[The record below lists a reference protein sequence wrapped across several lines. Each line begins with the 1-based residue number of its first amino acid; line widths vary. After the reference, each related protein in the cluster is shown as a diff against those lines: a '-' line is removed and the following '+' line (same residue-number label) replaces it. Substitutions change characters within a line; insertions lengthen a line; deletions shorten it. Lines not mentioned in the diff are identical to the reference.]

1 MRKQVC
7 VTGGFGFIGSHIAR
21 AFFKAGY
28 RVVVLDDLST
38 GNPNRLADIDFI
50 YHDCDVTEIN
60 STRRY
65 LMGSDVV
72 VHTAAKVSVEESF
85 KHESAYRE
93 TNYWGTRNVVDVAV
107 EYDTPKLIYLSTCAV
122 YGRPTHL
129 PVAEHHRI
137 NPQSPY
143 AETKMEGEVVVRTAD
158 LESAYV
164 LRLSNVYGPEQSTD
178 SALIARFCDAE
189 SMGISC
195 TVHGDGSQ
203 RRDWICFSDVTE
215 AVLACVAHK
224 GNGVLNI
231 GLGRSHS
238 VLDVYRYVTT
248 SGGRQRTTKDFI
260 LGQTRPGDVRDIYLD
275 IRKAQKQIKWVPAVS
290 LRKGIRTTLASYKA
304 RWGSTL

>member
-1 MRKQVC
+1 MKRQVC

-21 AFFKAGY
+21 AFYNQGY

-38 GNPNRLADIDFI
+38 GDPARLADIDFV
-50 YHDCDVTEIN
+50 YHDCDVADLHQ
-60 STRRY
+60 TRRY
-65 LMGSDVV
+65 LMGSSVI

-85 KHESAYRE
+85 KNESAYRE

-107 EYDTPKLIYLSTCAV
+107 EYDVPKLIYLSTCAV

-164 LRLSNVYGPEQSTD
+164 LRLSNVYGPEQATD

-189 SMGISC
+189 SLGIGC

-203 RRDWICFSDVTE
+203 RRDFCFVGDVCKAT
-215 AVLACVAHK
+215 LACTGHK
-224 GNGVLNI
+224 GSGVYNI
-231 GLGRSHS
+231 GFGRSYS
-238 VLDVYRYVTT
+238 VLDVYHAVVA
-248 SGGRQRTTKDFI
+248 SGGRRRSTKDFI
-260 LGQTRPGDVRDIYLD
+260 LGSVRKRDIRDIYLD
-275 IRKAQKQIKWVPAVS
+275 ITKAQKELRWVPTVD
-290 LRKGIRTTLASYKA
+290 LRKGIRQTLRAYQA

>member
-1 MRKQVC
+1 MKRQVC

-21 AFFKAGY
+21 AFFHQGY

-38 GNPNRLADIDFI
+38 GDPARLADIDFI
-50 YHDCDVTEIN
+50 YHDCDVADLHQ
-60 STRRY
+60 TRRY
-65 LMGSDVV
+65 LMGSDVII
-72 VHTAAKVSVEESF
+72 HTAAKVSVEESF
-85 KHESAYRE
+85 KNESAYRE
-93 TNYWGTRNVVDVAV
+93 VNYWGTRNVVDVAV
-107 EYDTPKLIYLSTCAV
+107 EYDVPKLIYLSTCAV

-164 LRLSNVYGPEQSTD
+164 LRLSNVYGPEQATD

-189 SMGISC
+189 SLGIGC

-203 RRDWICFSDVTE
+203 RRDFVSVHDVCE
-215 AVLACVAHK
+215 AVLACTGRK
-224 GNGVLNI
+224 GNEVFNI
-231 GLGRSHS
+231 GRGRSHS
-238 VLDVYRYVTT
+238 VLDVYRAVIAA
-248 SGGRQRTTKDFI
+248 GGHRRKSKDFVI
-260 LGQTRPGDVRDIYLD
+260 GASRPADLRDIYLD
-275 IRKAQKQIKWVPAVS
+275 ITKAQKKLRWVPAVS
-290 LRKGIRTTLASYKA
+290 LRRGIRQTLESYRA